1 MGEELSLFGS
11 FNMDMRSAYIDTELM
26 LAVDSPQINR
36 QLRKNLESYEEKAAV
51 VETESEYSYIPEG
64 ISQGDE
70 RKEKGISI
78 FPGRHFRTSQIS
90 VVKDERSC

>member
-1 MGEELSLFGS
+1 M
-11 FNMDMRSAYIDTELM
+11 
-26 LAVDSPQINR
+26 
-36 QLRKNLESYEEKAAV
+36 

-64 ISQGDE
+64 ISQKELE

-90 VVKDERSC
+90 VVKDERPC